1 MKTEHIRIPVGSF
14 ETVGDVI
21 SKLNQ
26 IVAGKE
32 ITAVFYNKASLL
44 KGEVEVFVS
53 NPALKDKIV
62 YRERPSKFKQDASS
76 QYYCVYRKGGGYTY
90 KFVNKKISD
99 SPFLGKIYPNELEAA
114 FAYDEHRYSVEGD
127 LSKLNFPE
135 RFMSA
140 GK

>member
-76 QYYCVYRKGGGYTY
+76 QYYCVYKKGGGYTY

>member
-1 MKTEHIRIPVGSF
+1 MNMNCVRIPVGSF

-26 IVAGKE
+26 AVAGKE

-44 KGEVEVFVS
+44 KGEVEVYVN
-53 NPALKDKIV
+53 NPIPKDKVV
-62 YRERPSKFKQDASS
+62 YMERPSKFKQNATS
-76 QYYCVYRKGGGYTY
+76 QYYCVYKKGGGYTY

-99 SPFLGKIYPNELEAA
+99 SPFLGKVYPTELEAA
-114 FAYDEHRYSVEGD
+114 WAYDNHRYNVEGD

-135 RFMSA
+135 RYME
-140 GK
+140 G

>member
-32 ITAVFYNKASLL
+32 ITAIFYNKASLL

-53 NPALKDKIV
+53 NSALKDKIV
-62 YRERPSKFKQDASS
+62 YRERPSKFKQNASS
-76 QYYCVYRKGGGYTY
+76 QYYCVYKKGGGYTY
-90 KFVNKKISD
+90 KFVNKKISE

-114 FAYDEHRYSVEGD
+114 FAYDEHRYSIEGD

-135 RFMSA
+135 RFE
-140 GK
+140 GVK

>member
-32 ITAVFYNKASLL
+32 ITAIFYNKASLL

-53 NPALKDKIV
+53 NSALKDKII
-62 YRERPSKFKQDASS
+62 YRERPSKFKQNASS
-76 QYYCVYRKGGGYTY
+76 QYYCVYKKGGGYTY
-90 KFVNKKISD
+90 KFVNKKISE

-114 FAYDEHRYSVEGD
+114 FAYDEHRYSIEGD

-135 RFMSA
+135 RFE
-140 GK
+140 GVK

>member
-1 MKTEHIRIPVGSF
+1 MKTECIRIPVGSF

-53 NPALKDKIV
+53 KSSLKDKIV
-62 YRERPSKFKQDASS
+62 YRERPSKFKQNASS

-90 KFVNKKISD
+90 KFVNKQLSD